1 MKILEFKIN
10 YVIVYNI
17 LYLFILFS
25 VLWVNNAW

>member
-10 YVIVYNI
+10 YVYDI

>member
-1 MKILEFKIN
+1 MKILEFKIK
-10 YVIVYNI
+10 YVYNI

>member
-1 MKILEFKIN
+1 MKILEFQIK
-10 YVIVYNI
+10 YVYNI

>member
-1 MKILEFKIN
+1 MKILEFKIK
-10 YVIVYNI
+10 YVYYI

>member
-1 MKILEFKIN
+1 MKILELKIN
-10 YVIVYNI
+10 YVYNI

>member
-1 MKILEFKIN
+1 MKTLEFKIK
-10 YVIVYNI
+10 YVYNI

>member
-10 YVIVYNI
+10 YVNNI

>member
-1 MKILEFKIN
+1 MKLLEFKIN
-10 YVIVYNI
+10 YVYNI

>member
-10 YVIVYNI
+10 YVYNI